1 MKITPKLSKAGIQ
14 LREQIDDAFPDRSR
28 IHDGWIG
35 DSRHQARK
43 SDHNPDAAGWV
54 RAVDVSADLGS
65 ENTMFDLA
73 DQLRLLA
80 RSDKR
85 ISYIIFNSRIA
96 SWRGNYKWR
105 TYKGI
110 NPHKKHMHISFTARG
125 DEDGS
130 MFKIPLLTGE
140 SINGADKET
149 SSELGEII
157 SSSLPSDLHRRGLGS
172 RSDNCKRTG
181 CDCACHS
188 SLPKS

>member
-1 MKITPKLSKAGIQ
+1 MPKLCKAGIQ

-43 SDHNPDAAGWV
+43 SDHNPDASGWV
-54 RAVDVSADLGS
+54 RAIDVSADLGS
-65 ENTMFDLA
+65 QNQMFDLA

-80 RSDKR
+80 RFDKR

-105 TYKGI
+105 AYKGI
-110 NPHKKHMHISFTARG
+110 NPHKVHMHVSFTAKG

-140 SINGADKET
+140 SINGADKKT
-149 SSELGEII
+149 SSKLGKIF
-157 SSSLPSDLHRRGLGS
+157 SRSLPSNLHGNGLGS
-172 RSDNCKRTG
+172 GSDTCKRSG
-181 CDCACHS
+181 CNCSCHS
-188 SLPKS
+188 SLA